1 MHLSRACHGKMI
13 VFILKG
19 ELRRSIAGV
28 SPHLRGGDI
37 LGCQVE
43 QVELEVI
50 WPGHDRA
57 NDATPDDLHAPNK
70 TISLEHI
77 QNDASHA
84 AHYTSISLSDSL
96 STAQQHYCPE
106 CALLLRTYRVG
117 QVGRVGWSA
126 GRGEDMRLLLLEGV
140 SQDRTNEVGA
150 GVDQGQGVLQRIPDR
165 PLETLKRN
173 GRFQT
178 TTRVNCN

>member
-1 MHLSRACHGKMI
+1 MLATRRIIHLYICIYGS
-13 VFILKG
+13 L
-19 ELRRSIAGV
+19 SIA
-28 SPHLRGGDI
+28 
-37 LGCQVE
+37 
-43 QVELEVI
+43 
-50 WPGHDRA
+50 
-57 NDATPDDLHAPNK
+57 
-70 TISLEHI
+70 
-77 QNDASHA
+77 
-84 AHYTSISLSDSL
+84 
-96 STAQQHYCPE
+96 QQYYCPE

-178 TTRVNCN
+178 TTRVNCNSAETPLKTIGKVVTCRRLLCNSR